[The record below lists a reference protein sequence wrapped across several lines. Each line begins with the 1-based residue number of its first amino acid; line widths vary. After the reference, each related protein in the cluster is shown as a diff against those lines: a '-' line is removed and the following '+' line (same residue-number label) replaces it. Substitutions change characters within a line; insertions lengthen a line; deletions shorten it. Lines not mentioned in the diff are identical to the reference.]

1 MHTQLEAIGEQAEDY
16 KQMQDTF
23 HISQY
28 EFTQLRDTIS
38 QYKLKIE
45 IWSKLDTWNKS
56 MKEWKSADFLGL
68 DVEKMVGDVA
78 AYFKDVHKMVKR
90 LPQDPVVAMFRESV
104 EDFKTAMVVIND
116 LGNRAIQERHW
127 SKIFDA
133 LEQPYF
139 AGTPFTMEQLLGWK
153 CLRHA
158 DLIAEVSAT
167 ASGEYGLEQLLEK
180 IRKAWDGLCFVTLNH
195 RDQSDLFILGGLD
208 EVITQLEDSQVSLQ
222 TILASRFVSGIRTEV
237 EEWEN

>member
-90 LPQDPVVAMFRESV
+90 LPQVRRPPMRPP
-104 EDFKTAMVVIND
+104 T
-116 LGNRAIQERHW
+116 R
-127 SKIFDA
+127 
-133 LEQPYF
+133 P
-139 AGTPFTMEQLLGWK
+139 P
-153 CLRHA
+153 
-158 DLIAEVSAT
+158 
-167 ASGEYGLEQLLEK
+167 
-180 IRKAWDGLCFVTLNH
+180 IR
-195 RDQSDLFILGGLD
+195 RP
-208 EVITQLEDSQVSLQ
+208 TQLVEHCRLAPHVSH
-222 TILASRFVSGIRTEV
+222 TPHSTRCRTRWWRCSRRASRTSSRR
-237 EEWEN
+237 WS

>member
-68 DVEKMVGDVA
+68 ALDIVRNYMKSSA
-78 AYFKDVHKMVKR
+78 AGAAKKKDAPASPSKPKR
-90 LPQDPVVAMFRESV
+90 
-104 EDFKTAMVVIND
+104 
-116 LGNRAIQERHW
+116 
-127 SKIFDA
+127 
-133 LEQPYF
+133 
-139 AGTPFTMEQLLGWK
+139 
-153 CLRHA
+153 
-158 DLIAEVSAT
+158 SAK
-167 ASGEYGLEQLLEK
+167 AS
-180 IRKAWDGLCFVTLNH
+180 
-195 RDQSDLFILGGLD
+195 
-208 EVITQLEDSQVSLQ
+208 
-222 TILASRFVSGIRTEV
+222 
-237 EEWEN
+237 

>member
-90 LPQDPVVAMFRESV
+90 LPQVRRPPMRPP
-104 EDFKTAMVVIND
+104 T
-116 LGNRAIQERHW
+116 R
-127 SKIFDA
+127 
-133 LEQPYF
+133 P
-139 AGTPFTMEQLLGWK
+139 P
-153 CLRHA
+153 
-158 DLIAEVSAT
+158 
-167 ASGEYGLEQLLEK
+167 
-180 IRKAWDGLCFVTLNH
+180 IR
-195 RDQSDLFILGGLD
+195 RP
-208 EVITQLEDSQVSLQ
+208 TQLVEHCRLTPHVSH
-222 TILASRFVSGIRTEV
+222 TPHSTRCRTRWWRCSRRASRTSSRR
-237 EEWEN
+237 WS

>member
-90 LPQDPVVAMFRESV
+90 LPQVRRPPMRPPTRQPSRWWS
-104 EDFKTAMVVIND
+104 TA
-116 LGNRAIQERHW
+116 ASHPT
-127 SKIFDA
+127 SH
-133 LEQPYF
+133 
-139 AGTPFTMEQLLGWK
+139 TPHSTRRRTRWWR
-153 CLRHA
+153 CSR
-158 DLIAEVSAT
+158 
-167 ASGEYGLEQLLEK
+167 
-180 IRKAWDGLCFVTLNH
+180 R
-195 RDQSDLFILGGLD
+195 
-208 EVITQLEDSQVSLQ
+208 
-222 TILASRFVSGIRTEV
+222 ASRTSSRR
-237 EEWEN
+237 WW